1 MPTITLDQNVYK
13 RLKEAAE
20 EHETTADALLED
32 AARQYLWELERQKI
46 SEESELFR
54 QQYPELKQKYLGR
67 YIAMHQGK
75 VVDHDVDEDALWQR
89 VRERYGRTPV
99 LIVRVRETP
108 HRTFTRLG
116 FRYE

>member
-13 RLKEAAE
+13 RLKAAAE

-32 AARQYLWELERQKI
+32 AARQYLWEMERQKI
-46 SEESELFR
+46 SEESEMFR
-54 QQYPELKQKYLGR
+54 QQYPELKEKYLGQ
-67 YIAMHQGK
+67 YVAMHQGK
-75 VVDHDVDEDALWQR
+75 VVDHDVNEDELWKR

-99 LIVRVRETP
+99 LIVRVEETP
-108 HRTFTRLG
+108 DRTFTRLG